1 MQAQGGRGTGGTLF
15 PGGHGTGGT
24 LAPGGHGAG
33 GTVTQSSEGCSP
45 GCPLTALRPY
55 FIQGRGGDDSYDP
68 FVATATVLGLL
79 AQIVASVLKMRDG
92 TDVETLCVGGE
103 EGVWLLTV
111 GGGQGCV
118 SRTCLW

>member
-1 MQAQGGRGTGGTLF
+1 M
-15 PGGHGTGGT
+15 
-24 LAPGGHGAG
+24 
-33 GTVTQSSEGCSP
+33 TQSSEGCSP